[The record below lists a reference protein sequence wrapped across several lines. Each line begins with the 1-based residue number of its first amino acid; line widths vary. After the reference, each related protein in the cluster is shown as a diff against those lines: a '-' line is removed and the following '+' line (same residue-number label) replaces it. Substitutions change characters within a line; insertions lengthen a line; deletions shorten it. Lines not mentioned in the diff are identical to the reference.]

1 MDKGK
6 RRKKFMYAAK
16 KGKKIE
22 GSWRGGGGGAEYLY
36 KFSLSEDVECW
47 QKWNRAKWRIEVSI
61 CKQKRNLG
69 KVALRI

>member
-1 MDKGK
+1 
-6 RRKKFMYAAK
+6 MYAAK

-22 GSWRGGGGGAEYLY
+22 GSWSWGAEYVY

-47 QKWNRAKWRIEVSI
+47 RKWNRAKGRIEVSI
-61 CKQKRNLG
+61 CKQKWNLG

>member
-1 MDKGK
+1 
-6 RRKKFMYAAK
+6 MYAAK

-22 GSWRGGGGGAEYLY
+22 GSWRWGAKYVY